1 MGVSSYADYNE
12 LAQLT
17 ISLDNDWDRK
27 KTYEL
32 VETKVIKEGTHAYA
46 TFNEQITNDFKDIE
60 EKHKVHWYRG
70 TDTIL
75 SENPYCH
82 WLSKGSTQQSKLKK
96 QGQMLFDTVK
106 SLFHFKTWYLIELNH
121 VVKLELSRMF

>member
-1 MGVSSYADYNE
+1 MEESSYAEYNA
-12 LAQLT
+12 LAQLA
-17 ISLDNDWDRK
+17 ISLDNDWDYK

-32 VETKVIKEGTHAYA
+32 VETKVIKAGTHAYA
-46 TFNEQITNDFKDIE
+46 TGNEDLTIYFKNVE
-60 EKHKVHWYRG
+60 SKYKFHWYRG

-75 SENPYCH
+75 SENPYYN
-82 WLSKGSTQQSKLKK
+82 WLTKGSSQQSKLKK